1 MPFYYTE
8 ASLVLAECNK
18 QGYEPTFFGCDGMDG
33 ILELDGFD
41 VSLAEGLMLMTPF
54 NAWGED
60 ERTVNFYI
68 NYGGIINHAVANIE
82 SYDSSTGL
90 IKEMVI
96 RPA

>member
-1 MPFYYTE
+1 MLIADFIHAMEKKDYKAMSQCFASQCRLFDYCTPEGTPNFFVYGRRAMDMFYH
-8 ASLVLAECNK
+8 NK
-18 QGYEPTFFGCDGMDG
+18 F
-33 ILELDGFD
+33 LL
-41 VSLAEGLMLMTPF
+41 
-54 NAWGED
+54 